1 MLLSCDAWPGREYA
15 DQLKA
20 SRDELAAASKTE
32 VGSAALNTLEKRAL
46 LTQKASMEKM
56 ATEARRWVFWL
67 VVQPVSPGSPCS
79 RWNRVGRPDTKT
91 GSWRWL
97 FFILAR
103 KGRYPTA
110 NAFDKSKAAANSF
123 PT

>member
-1 MLLSCDAWPGREYA
+1 MLLVALTKQLLVLRAFIVRVAWPDREYA

-56 ATEARRWVFWL
+56 ATEARRWVFW
-67 VVQPVSPGSPCS
+67 VWYS
-79 RWNRVGRPDTKT
+79 
-91 GSWRWL
+91 
-97 FFILAR
+97 
-103 KGRYPTA
+103 
-110 NAFDKSKAAANSF
+110 
-123 PT
+123 